1 MYLGIDQSLRSTGV
15 ALVEADG
22 SVVYTGTITPGKL
35 TGVERL
41 AYIRRGL
48 REALSMAD
56 GARILSAALEGYS
69 YGSTGTLCELGEVGA
84 VVRLVLYDAG
94 VPFVVVAP
102 AQLKQFV
109 AGNGQAKKEDV
120 REAVLK
126 KWGISIDQDDEC
138 DAFGLAQLAKSYHN
152 KTGTTRGELEVLK
165 KLRTPRKKRLSAV
178 PAVHR
183 FGPQL

>member
-1 MYLGIDQSLRSTGV
+1 MFLGIDQSLRSTGV
-15 ALVEADG
+15 ALVEEDG

-41 AYIRRGL
+41 SFIRKGL
-48 REALSMAD
+48 REALEMTEGS
-56 GARILSAALEGYS
+56 RILSAALEGYS
-69 YGSTGTLCELGEVGA
+69 YGSTGSLCELGEVGA
-84 VVRLVLYDAG
+84 VVRLVLYDAS

-102 AQLKQFV
+102 AQLKQFI

-120 REAVLK
+120 RKAVLK
-126 KWGISIDQDDEC
+126 KWGIDIDQDDEC
-138 DAFGLAQLAKSYHN
+138 DAFGLAQLARSYHH
-152 KTGTTRGELEVLK
+152 KTGTTRTELEVLK
-165 KLRTPRKKRLSAV
+165 KLRTPKKKKLFVV